1 MLHMGLGPLV
11 LSATTSSYETYAACC
26 DASNLEQIFDLFYA
40 ELNETMGLAQG
51 EQFWQTVNSI
61 PVTFC
66 LQKQKR
72 H

>member
-1 MLHMGLGPLV
+1 
-11 LSATTSSYETYAACC
+11 
-26 DASNLEQIFDLFYA
+26 LFYA

-72 H
+72 HWSIRRRHSEWL